1 MIKFAPRIIQTEI
14 ETYLTVTE
22 INKNNY
28 SEDVHYVNKNGRQF
42 IIVGT
47 AHISRQSADLVREVI
62 EREKPDTVCVELD
75 EKRLKA
81 LSEKNRW
88 ENLDLRQ
95 IIKNKQLSTLIVNLV
110 LSSYQKKLGEK
121 LGVSPGTELM
131 EAVQTAN
138 ENSIPVELCDREVR
152 VTLRRAWHSMNL
164 WQKSKFL
171 SVGLGGLFEKQELTE
186 EKLSELRNKDVLSE
200 MMDEIGKA
208 MPVLKKVIIDE
219 RDRYIAQK
227 MKNSAGKKIVS
238 VVGAGHVKGI
248 LKFLE
253 SNNEIDLKSIEIIP
267 EPSLA
272 SKSLGWGIPLIII
285 ASIFYIGFSQGITE
299 AGNNALFW
307 ILACGIPSAVG
318 ALISIAHP
326 VTILASFLSAPIT
339 SLSPLI
345 GVGYVAAI
353 VQAYMQPPLVKEF
366 QEVSKDF
373 RKVSNWWKNRLLKV
387 MLVFI
392 LSSIGGV
399 IGTSVG
405 FFEIVKNVFN

>member
-1 MIKFAPRIIQTEI
+1 LTEDIK
-14 ETYLTVTE
+14 
-22 INKNNY
+22 NKTTSY
-28 SEDVHYVNKNGRQF
+28 SDDVHLIKKDGREF

-62 EREKPDTVCVELD
+62 EKEKPDVVCVELD

-95 IIKNKQLSTLIVNLV
+95 IIKNKQLSTLLVNLV

-121 LGVSPGTELM
+121 LGVTPGTELL

-138 ENSIPVELCDREVR
+138 ENKIPVELCDREVR

-171 SVGLGGLFEKQELTE
+171 SGGLAGLFEKQELTE
-186 EKLSELRNKDVLSE
+186 EKLAELRNKDVLSE

-219 RDRYIAQK
+219 RDQYIAQK
-227 MKNSAGKKIVS
+227 MKECSGKKIVS

-248 LKFLE
+248 VKFLE
-253 SNNEIDLKSIEIIP
+253 SNNDLDLKRLEVIP
-267 EPSLA
+267 DATLF
-272 SKSLGWGIPLIII
+272 SKILGWGIPFIII

-318 ALISIAHP
+318 SLISAAHP
-326 VTILASFLSAPIT
+326 LTILASFVSAPIT

-345 GVGYVAAI
+345 GVGYVAAF
-353 VQAYMQPPLVKEF
+353 VQAYMQPPIVKEF

-373 RKVSNWWKNRLLKV
+373 RKVSKWWKNRLLKV
-387 MLVFI
+387 FLVFI

-405 FFEIVKNVFN
+405 FFKIVRNVFN

>member
-1 MIKFAPRIIQTEI
+1 MEEHIKNKTTIYSDDVRLI
-14 ETYLTVTE
+14 E
-22 INKNNY
+22 K
-28 SEDVHYVNKNGRQF
+28 DGREL

-62 EREKPDTVCVELD
+62 EKERPDTVCVELD
-75 EKRLKA
+75 EKRLKT

-88 ENLDLRQ
+88 ENLDIKQ
-95 IIKNKQLSTLIVNLV
+95 IIKEKQLSTLIINLV
-110 LSSYQKKLGEK
+110 LASYQKKLGEK
-121 LGVSPGTELM
+121 LGITPGTELL

-138 ENSIPVELCDREVR
+138 ENNIPVELCDREVR
-152 VTLRRAWHSMNL
+152 ITLRRAWHSMNL

-171 SVGLGGLFEKQELTE
+171 SGGLAGLFEKQELTE
-186 EKLSELRNKDVLSE
+186 EKLAELRSKDVLSE

-219 RDRYIAQK
+219 RDQYIAQK
-227 MKNSAGKKIVS
+227 MKDCKGKKVVS
-238 VVGAGHVKGI
+238 IVGAGHVKGI
-248 LKFLE
+248 VKYLE
-253 SNNEIDLKSIEIIP
+253 NNGDVDLKSIEVIP
-267 EPSLA
+267 EPSLL
-272 SKSLGWGIPLIII
+272 SKLLGWGIPFIII

-318 ALISIAHP
+318 ALISVAHP
-326 VTILASFLSAPIT
+326 LTVLASFVSAPIT

-345 GVGYVAAI
+345 GVGYVAAF

-373 RKVSNWWKNRLLKV
+373 RKISNWWKNRLLKV
-387 MLVFI
+387 FLVFI

-405 FFEIVKNVFN
+405 FFEIVRNVFN

>member
-1 MIKFAPRIIQTEI
+1 LN
-14 ETYLTVTE
+14 ETAKVSE
-22 INKNNY
+22 QNY
-28 SEDVHYVNKNGRQF
+28 PDDVHILNKQGREF

-62 EREKPDTVCVELD
+62 EKEKPDVVCVELD
-75 EKRLKA
+75 EKRMIA

-95 IIKNKQLSTLIVNLV
+95 VIKNKQLSTLMVNLV

-121 LGVSPGTELM
+121 LGVTPGTELL

-138 ENSIPVELCDREVR
+138 ENKIPVELCDREVR

-171 SVGLGGLFEKQELTE
+171 SGGFAGLFEKQDLTE
-186 EKLSELRNKDVLSE
+186 EKLAELRNKDVLSE

-208 MPVLKKVIIDE
+208 MPVLKRIIIDE
-219 RDRYIAQK
+219 RDQFIAQR
-227 MKNSAGKKIVS
+227 MKESPGRKIVS

-248 LKFLE
+248 VKYLE
-253 SNNEIDLKSIEIIP
+253 NNGEVDLKSIEVIP
-267 EPSLA
+267 EPSLL
-272 SKSLGWGIPLIII
+272 SKLLGWGIPFIII

-307 ILACGIPSAVG
+307 ILACGIPSAIG
-318 ALISIAHP
+318 SLISAAHP
-326 VTILASFLSAPIT
+326 LTILASFVSAPIT

-345 GVGYVAAI
+345 GVGYVAAFI
-353 VQAYMQPPLVKEF
+353 QAYMQPPIVKEF

-373 RKVSNWWKNRLLKV
+373 REISKWWKNRLLKV
-387 MLVFI
+387 FLVFI

-405 FFEIVKNVFN
+405 FFEIVRNVFN

>member
-1 MIKFAPRIIQTEI
+1 MTE
-14 ETYLTVTE
+14 TKV
-22 INKNNY
+22 NNY
-28 SEDVHYVNKNGRQF
+28 SEDVHFINKDGREF

-47 AHISRQSADLVREVI
+47 AHISRQSADLVKEVI
-62 EREKPDTVCVELD
+62 EKEKPNVVCVELD

-88 ENLDLRQ
+88 ENLDLRK
-95 IIKNKQLSTLIVNLV
+95 IIKEKQLSTLIVNLV

-121 LGVSPGTELM
+121 LGVSPGTELL
-131 EAVQTAN
+131 EAVQVAN
-138 ENSIPVELCDREVR
+138 EKNIPIELCDREVR
-152 VTLRRAWHSMNL
+152 ITLRRAWHSMNL

-171 SVGLGGLFEKQELTE
+171 AGGLGGLFEKQELTE
-186 EKLSELRNKDVLSE
+186 EKLAELRNKDVLSE

-208 MPVLKKVIIDE
+208 MPVLKKIIIDE
-219 RDRYIAQK
+219 RDQYIAQR
-227 MKNSAGKKIVS
+227 MKDSNGKKIVS

-248 LKFLE
+248 KKFLE
-253 SNNEIDLKSIEIIP
+253 SNEKVDLKSIEEIP
-267 EPSLA
+267 KPSVLN
-272 SKSLGWGIPLIII
+272 KILGWGIPFIIV

-299 AGNNALFW
+299 AGSNALFW
-307 ILACGIPSAVG
+307 ILACGIPSAIG
-318 ALISIAHP
+318 SLLAAAHP

-345 GVGYVAAI
+345 GVGYVAAF
-353 VQAYMQPPLVKEF
+353 VQAYMQPPIVKEF

-387 MLVFI
+387 FLVFI

-405 FFEIVKNVFN
+405 FFEIVRNVFN

>member
-1 MIKFAPRIIQTEI
+1 MTE
-14 ETYLTVTE
+14 TKV
-22 INKNNY
+22 NNY
-28 SEDVHYVNKNGRQF
+28 SEDVHFINKDGREF

-47 AHISRQSADLVREVI
+47 AHISRQSADLVKEVI
-62 EREKPDTVCVELD
+62 EKEKPNVVCVELD

-88 ENLDLRQ
+88 ENLDLRK
-95 IIKNKQLSTLIVNLV
+95 IIKEKQLSTLIVNLV

-121 LGVSPGTELM
+121 LGVSPGTELL

-138 ENSIPVELCDREVR
+138 EKNIPIELCDREVR
-152 VTLRRAWHSMNL
+152 ITLRRAWHSMNL

-171 SVGLGGLFEKQELTE
+171 AGGLGGLFEKQELTE
-186 EKLSELRNKDVLSE
+186 EKLAELRNKDVLSE
-200 MMDEIGKA
+200 MMDELGKA
-208 MPVLKKVIIDE
+208 MPVLKKIIIDE
-219 RDRYIAQK
+219 RDQYIAQR
-227 MKNSAGKKIVS
+227 MKDSNGKKIVS

-248 LKFLE
+248 KKFLE
-253 SNNEIDLKSIEIIP
+253 SNEKVDLKSIEEIP
-267 EPSLA
+267 KPSVLN
-272 SKSLGWGIPLIII
+272 KILGWGIPFIIV

-299 AGNNALFW
+299 AGSNALFW
-307 ILACGIPSAVG
+307 ILACGIPSAIG
-318 ALISIAHP
+318 SLLAAAHP

-345 GVGYVAAI
+345 GVGYVAAF
-353 VQAYMQPPLVKEF
+353 VQAYMQPPIVKEF

-387 MLVFI
+387 FLVFI

-405 FFEIVKNVFN
+405 FFEIVKNVFK

>member
-1 MIKFAPRIIQTEI
+1 MTE
-14 ETYLTVTE
+14 TKV
-22 INKNNY
+22 NNY
-28 SEDVHYVNKNGRQF
+28 SEDVHFINKDGREF

-47 AHISRQSADLVREVI
+47 AHISRQSADLVKEVI
-62 EREKPDTVCVELD
+62 EKEKPNVVCVELD

-88 ENLDLRQ
+88 ENLDLRK
-95 IIKNKQLSTLIVNLV
+95 IIKEKQLSTLIVNLV

-121 LGVSPGTELM
+121 LGVSPGTELL
-131 EAVQTAN
+131 EAVQVAN
-138 ENSIPVELCDREVR
+138 EKNIPIELCDREVR
-152 VTLRRAWHSMNL
+152 ITLRRAWHSMNL

-171 SVGLGGLFEKQELTE
+171 AGGLGGLFEKQELTE
-186 EKLSELRNKDVLSE
+186 EKLAELRNKDVLSE

-208 MPVLKKVIIDE
+208 MPVLKKIIIDE
-219 RDRYIAQK
+219 RDQYIAQR
-227 MKNSAGKKIVS
+227 MKDSNGKKIVS

-248 LKFLE
+248 KKFLE
-253 SNNEIDLKSIEIIP
+253 SNEKVDLKSIEEIP
-267 EPSLA
+267 KPSVLN
-272 SKSLGWGIPLIII
+272 KILGWGIPFIIV
-285 ASIFYIGFSQGITE
+285 ASIFYIGFSQGISE
-299 AGNNALFW
+299 AGSNALFW
-307 ILACGIPSAVG
+307 ILACGIPSAIG
-318 ALISIAHP
+318 SLLAAAHP

-345 GVGYVAAI
+345 GVGYVAAF
-353 VQAYMQPPLVKEF
+353 VQAYMQPPIVKEF

-387 MLVFI
+387 FLVFI

-405 FFEIVKNVFN
+405 FFEIVRNVFN